1 MQRNFI
7 RKYACNYFA
16 LVLVFPLE
24 LYFSR
29 TFIPFKQFFLFTALE
44 LEYPVPEPRKTS
56 SQFSRSQVSDS
67 FFIHFFT
74 FQFKFQ
80 GLKFSILFSISPL
93 KIVVTDA
100 NFACTLIWWPR
111 RRIWSQIFHI
121 SGRSRDIG
129 SGTFEGSDF
138 FYLQTS
144 DSDQRYGRFNF
155 ISC

>member
-56 SQFSRSQVSDS
+56 SQFSRSQVSDL
-67 FFIHFFT
+67 FFIDFFT
-74 FQFKFQ
+74 FQFEFQ
-80 GLKFSILFSISPL
+80 GLKFSILFYGFKGGVASKTFFNISA
-93 KIVVTDA
+93 K
-100 NFACTLIWWPR
+100 N
-111 RRIWSQIFHI
+111 
-121 SGRSRDIG
+121 GG
-129 SGTFEGSDF
+129 
-138 FYLQTS
+138 
-144 DSDQRYGRFNF
+144 N
-155 ISC
+155 